1 MGTHANALPYF
12 LFSTLFSLRRYHIK
26 FQCVATKLFFGR
38 KKEKFQGIS
47 FELDASEFKF
57 GGPEFL
63 RDAV

>member
-12 LFSTLFSLRRYHIK
+12 SFSTLFSLRRYSIK
-26 FQCVATKLFFGR
+26 FQRVVAKLFFGR